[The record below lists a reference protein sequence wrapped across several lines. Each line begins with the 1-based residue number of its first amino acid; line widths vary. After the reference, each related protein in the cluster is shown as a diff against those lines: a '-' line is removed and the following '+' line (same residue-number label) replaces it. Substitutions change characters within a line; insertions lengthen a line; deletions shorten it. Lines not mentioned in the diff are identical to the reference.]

1 MTKPILPYTPARVA
15 EIRSWVKD
23 CATWLEARKTIA
35 TRLSVHEDNVT
46 KMNRRHGFWDETKA
60 PKVET
65 PAPRAIRRLF
75 LDIETSP
82 DVVMTWRIGFKINI
96 AHDSI
101 LRERAII
108 CACWSW
114 EDEKKVHYAH
124 WDKDQDDKVILAP
137 LLEAI
142 NEADEIVYHNG
153 ERFDMPW
160 VKTRCLFHKLP
171 TLPTHKGVDT
181 LQWARRRFYFN
192 SNKLDYIARFLGI
205 GGKLKTGFGLWKA
218 VVLDNCPKAM
228 CKMVRYCQYD
238 VILLKKVWARL
249 AQVMPHK
256 THAGVLA
263 GKDKWT
269 CPKTGST
276 NVKLNKTRATAGGAL
291 QYQMYCRASGCYY
304 TIGAAAYKAY
314 REAKG

>member
-1 MTKPILPYTPARVA
+1 MSKPILPYTPARIA
-15 EIRSWVKD
+15 EIRSWVKG
-23 CATWLEARKTIA
+23 CSTWLEARDIIA
-35 TRLSVHEDNVT
+35 SKLGVHKDNVT
-46 KMNRRHGFWDETKA
+46 KMHNRHMFWDESIA
-60 PKVET
+60 PKVDVT
-65 PAPRAIRRLF
+65 APRAIRRLF

-96 AHDSI
+96 NHDSI
-101 LRERAII
+101 LKERAII

-114 EDEKKVHYAH
+114 DGEDKVHYAH
-124 WDKDQDDKVILAP
+124 WDKEQDDKIILVP

-142 NEADEIVYHNG
+142 AEADEIVYHNG

-181 LQWARRRFYFN
+181 LQWARRKFYFN

-205 GGKLKTGFGLWKA
+205 GSKLKTGFGLWRA
-218 VVLDNCPKAM
+218 IVLDHDDKAL
-228 CKMVRYCQYD
+228 KEMVIYCQND
-238 VILLKKVWARL
+238 VVLLKKVWARL

-263 GKDKWT
+263 GGEKW
-269 CPKTGST
+269 CSPFTGT
-276 NVKLNKTRATAGGAL
+276 KRVNVSKTRATAAGGL
-291 QYQMYCRASGCYY
+291 QYQMKDLTNGQYY

-314 REAKG
+314 KKAKG